1 MEDCAGFG
9 VAETTAGE
17 TGVSI
22 AATTVQTFARQK
34 GKIINM
40 RKRNRIGVPEVR
52 RAAEL
57 LAIYRRGRSETE
69 KRMLE
74 EENWFRMRVMPHA
87 HRNTEGE
94 QIAPTS
100 AWLLNAI
107 LQKHADMMEKIPTAV
122 CLAREPGDEADA
134 KALSEILPVILERG
148 EFPACYSRNMWT
160 KLKHGFC
167 LYGVFWN
174 TELQNG
180 IGDID
185 VRRVDPLQFYVE
197 PGVQDLQ
204 ESRSVFYT
212 QTVEKSEVLARFPQC
227 RRESLADIEG
237 SDGKV
242 LVVDWYYKKR
252 NASGRKVLHYCKF
265 SGDAVLFATENEPQ
279 FENGW
284 YEHGEYPFVID
295 VMYPVEGECTGFGL
309 IAIAK
314 DPQTYIDRMDRN
326 LMEYMDW
333 ATRVRY
339 FCKKNTG
346 INEAD
351 FADVTRRVVEVEGDL
366 GEERL
371 RQITVEPL
379 GDIWLQLKTAKVDEL
394 KETTFNRNVLQ
405 GYSESGITAAA
416 AIAALQEAG
425 GKGVRDIVSSSYRA
439 FVRIVKLIIECVRQ
453 FYGEERYF
461 RVMGENG
468 YRYVSFSGS
477 RIREKNLGIG
487 ETGMPLCRV
496 PVFDIDVHAEEQD
509 AYTRVTL
516 NDNLKELYRLGV
528 FSPENRESA
537 RLLLSSMD
545 FPGAKKLLAGIGE
558 QSIEETPGNTNPPEG
573 GTMPLKNDPVRTAFS
588 GAARVTVAARDKE

>member
-1 MEDCAGFG
+1 
-9 VAETTAGE
+9 
-17 TGVSI
+17 
-22 AATTVQTFARQK
+22 
-34 GKIINM
+34 M

-52 RAAEL
+52 HAAEL
-57 LAIYRRGRSETE
+57 LAAYRRGRCETE
-69 KRMLE
+69 KRLLAE
-74 EENWFRMRVMPHA
+74 EDWFRMRVAPRA

-94 QIAPTS
+94 EIAPTS

-107 LQKHADMMEKIPTAV
+107 LQKHADMMENIPTAV
-122 CLAREPGDEADA
+122 CLAREPGDEEDA
-134 KALSEILPVILERG
+134 KALSQVLPVILERG
-148 EFPACYSRNMWT
+148 EFQTSYSENMWT

-174 TELQNG
+174 GELENG
-180 IGDID
+180 LGDID
-185 VRRVDPLQFYVE
+185 VRRVDPLQFYAE
-197 PGVQDLQ
+197 PGVRELQ
-204 ESRSVFYT
+204 ESRAVFYT
-212 QTVEKSEVLARFPQC
+212 QVTEKSEVLARFPQC
-227 RRESLADIEG
+227 RREALGDVEG
-237 SDGKV
+237 SEGKV

-252 NASGRKVLHYCKF
+252 NASGKKVLHYCKF

-284 YEHGEYPFVID
+284 YEHGQYPFVMD
-295 VMYPVEGECTGFGL
+295 VMYPIEGECTGFGL

-346 INEAD
+346 INETE

-379 GDIWLQLKTAKVDEL
+379 DNLWLQLKSAKVDEL

-416 AIAALQEAG
+416 AIVALQEAG

-439 FVRIVKLIIECVRQ
+439 FVKLVRLVIECVRQ

-461 RVMGENG
+461 RVMGETG
-468 YRYVSFSGS
+468 YRYIRFSGK
-477 RIREKNLGIG
+477 RIREKSLGTG
-487 ETGMPLCRV
+487 LSGMPLSRV
-496 PVFDIDVHAEEQD
+496 PVFDIDVRAEQQD
-509 AYTRVTL
+509 AYTRVSL
-516 NDNLKELYRLGV
+516 NDNLKELYSLGV
-528 FSPENRESA
+528 FAPENREAA

-545 FPGAKKLLAGIGE
+545 FPGVKKLLAGIGE
-558 QSIEETPGNTNPPEG
+558 EPMGIGVGNVAQSNAVPLQNTQKRAAFSGNTHVNSE
-573 GTMPLKNDPVRTAFS
+573 KNDPVRRACS
-588 GAARVTVAARDKE
+588 GAERAAAARDDG